1 MKNYKELKNK
11 LLRDKEVK
19 KSYEELKLEFE
30 FIVAIIEKRIEKGLT
45 QKMLAEKLGTKQSAI
60 SRLESGLY
68 NPSFAFLKKTA
79 NAMNLELKI
88 SLAEKQ

>member
-1 MKNYKELKNK
+1 MQNYQQLKKKLLKDKEIKKNYEMLKP
-11 LLRDKEVK
+11 
-19 KSYEELKLEFE
+19 EFE
-30 FIVAIIEKRIEKGLT
+30 FIAAIIKKRIEKGLT
-45 QKMLAEKLGTKQSAI
+45 QKMLAQKLGTKQSAI

-68 NPSFAFLKKTA
+68 NPSFAFLSKTV